1 MTMDFDPAFPSRV
14 RIALFGLVVAATSLT
29 ALAADPTPRVPVAPF
44 FRHAD
49 YSSFK
54 LSPSGKYVAGIIP
67 VNGRGGLVAI
77 DLETRKPGHVTTVNV
92 SDIGWFEWVNDDRL
106 VFTVLDL
113 EVGSGEQRGSGL
125 FTVKRDGSEFRV
137 LVRPPTGA
145 GQWVYRYTQFLAAL
159 HDGSDDILVVA
170 NDTHERY
177 PDVYRLNTD
186 TGRKTLRS
194 LGKPGDVVRWV
205 VDREGAVRAAVTEEK
220 EGSGRVYW
228 RPAESAPWEKIDD
241 FRPHRQQIVPVGF
254 DGDGSLIIAS
264 RSGRDTLA
272 LYRFDAEKKARGE
285 LLAAHPQVDL
295 ASGLIYDYGK
305 KRVVGVAYN
314 ADRPGVAW
322 FDEDWARVAAM
333 IDRALPGHF
342 NVLSRS
348 EGPRAL
354 VFSYSDTDPGSYFLL
369 DIDKRKLENLVETRR
384 AIKAD
389 AMPARQPLRYTAR
402 DGLEIPAWLTLPKGK
417 EAKNLPLVVLVHGG
431 PWVHGAGWRW
441 SGEAAFLG
449 SLGYAVLEPE
459 FRGSTGWGWKHYR
472 AGFKQWGRAMQDDLD
487 DGMDW
492 LVQKGTVDA
501 KRVCIMGASYGGYA
515 VMMGLARDPDRWRC
529 GINAVGVTDINLMY
543 DVAWSDFSDSTFMK
557 YVAKDMLGD
566 QVADAAQ
573 LKATSPLEQAARV
586 RAPVLMAYGGNDRR
600 VPLVHGEKMRD
611 ALSAR
616 DVPVEWVVYSGE
628 GHGFLLEA
636 NRFDFYTR
644 VARFLDVHLRALP

>member
-1 MTMDFDPAFPSRV
+1 M
-14 RIALFGLVVAATSLT
+14 
-29 ALAADPTPRVPVAPF
+29 
-44 FRHAD
+44 
-49 YSSFK
+49 
-54 LSPSGKYVAGIIP
+54 
-67 VNGRGGLVAI
+67 
-77 DLETRKPGHVTTVNV
+77 
-92 SDIGWFEWVNDDRL
+92 
-106 VFTVLDL
+106 
-113 EVGSGEQRGSGL
+113 
-125 FTVKRDGSEFRV
+125 
-137 LVRPPTGA
+137 
-145 GQWVYRYTQFLAAL
+145 
-159 HDGSDDILVVA
+159 
-170 NDTHERY
+170 
-177 PDVYRLNTD
+177 
-186 TGRKTLRS
+186 
-194 LGKPGDVVRWV
+194 
-205 VDREGAVRAAVTEEK
+205 
-220 EGSGRVYW
+220 
-228 RPAESAPWEKIDD
+228 
-241 FRPHRQQIVPVGF
+241 
-254 DGDGSLIIAS
+254 
-264 RSGRDTLA
+264 
-272 LYRFDAEKKARGE
+272 ARGE

-333 IDRALPGHF
+333 IDRARPGHF